1 LRTAQEIHPKM
12 ALITFFHNIL
22 KRNIMEEKKFQILLV
37 NLDRSVL
44 VDLMTRTECEAYINK
59 ILRDQPVSYF
69 SEVSRVY
76 IINVETGEV
85 KKPHIKIYF

>member
-1 LRTAQEIHPKM
+1 M

-76 IINVETGEV
+76 VINTETGEV